1 MFGLGN
7 ENKKKTSHK
16 RHKKVED
23 KITIDDIRTRLHL
36 TANAPDE
43 KIKFELN
50 KIKNRRFW
58 KERNVTEDGI
68 RFIPF
73 IRPRHL
79 V

>member
-1 MFGLGN
+1 MFGLDKSS
-7 ENKKKTSHK
+7 KKNTSHK

-23 KITIDDIRTRLHL
+23 KISIDDVRERLHL

-58 KERNVTEDGI
+58 KERNVTEDDFK
-68 RFIPF
+68 RFG
-73 IRPRHL
+73 L
-79 V
+79 DV